1 MREFFHGDVRIAY
14 ALDGPADA
22 PTLVLSNSLGT
33 TMDMWAPQVPV
44 LARSFRVLRYD
55 MRGHGASDAPP
66 GPYTI
71 AILGR
76 DVVALLRHVG
86 CARAHFCGLSMSGL
100 VGLWLALNE
109 PAFLD
114 HLVLANTAARIGP
127 PEIWTTRIA
136 RIEAEGMPAVA
147 DAVVQ
152 RWFMPAFIAA
162 QSPAFISA
170 RQMLRDSPAAGYA
183 AACAAVRDA
192 DFRDDL
198 GRIATPTLVIAGT
211 HDLAA
216 TPADGRYMA
225 ERIADACYV
234 ELDASHLSNL
244 ERPAEFTQALVD
256 FLS

>member
-1 MREFFHGDVRIAY
+1 MPDFLHDGVRIAY
-14 ALDGPADA
+14 ALEGPAGA

-33 TMDMWAPQVPV
+33 TMDMWAPQLPV
-44 LARSFRVLRYD
+44 LTQSFRVLRYD
-55 MRGHGASDAPP
+55 MRGHGRSDVPP
-66 GPYTI
+66 GPYTV
-71 AILGR
+71 ATLGR
-76 DVVALLRHVG
+76 DVVALLRHVE

-100 VGLWLALNE
+100 VGLWLALHE

-127 PEIWTTRIA
+127 AKIWDDRIA
-136 RIEAEGMPAVA
+136 RIEAEGMPVVA

-162 QSPAFISA
+162 ESPAFLAA
-170 RQMLRDSPAAGYA
+170 RQMLRDSPPAGYM

-192 DFRDDL
+192 DFRDEL
-198 GRIATPTLVIAGT
+198 GRIATPTLVISGT
-211 HDLAA
+211 HDPAA

-225 ERIADACYV
+225 ERIPDARYV
-234 ELDASHLSNL
+234 ELDSSHLSNL
-244 ERPAEFTQALVD
+244 ERPAQFTQALVD

>member
-1 MREFFHGDVRIAY
+1 MPDFFHGDVRIAY
-14 ALDGPADA
+14 ALDGPDDA

-33 TMDMWAPQVPV
+33 TMDMWAPQMP
-44 LARSFRVLRYD
+44 LLTQSFRVLRYD
-55 MRGHGASDAPP
+55 MRGHGASDVPP
-66 GPYTI
+66 GPYTV
-71 AILGR
+71 ATLGR
-76 DVVALLRHVG
+76 DVVALLRHVE

-100 VGLWLALNE
+100 VGLWLALND
-109 PAFLD
+109 PGFVD
-114 HLVLANTAARIGP
+114 RLVLANTAARIGP
-127 PEIWTTRIA
+127 SDIWTARIA
-136 RIEAEGMPAVA
+136 RIEAEGMPTVA

-170 RQMLRDSPAAGYA
+170 RQMLRDSPAAGYM

-198 GRIATPTLVIAGT
+198 GRIAKPTLVVAGK
-211 HDLAA
+211 HDMAA
-216 TPADGRYMA
+216 TPADGRFMA
-225 ERIADACYV
+225 ERIAGARYV

-256 FLS
+256 FLT